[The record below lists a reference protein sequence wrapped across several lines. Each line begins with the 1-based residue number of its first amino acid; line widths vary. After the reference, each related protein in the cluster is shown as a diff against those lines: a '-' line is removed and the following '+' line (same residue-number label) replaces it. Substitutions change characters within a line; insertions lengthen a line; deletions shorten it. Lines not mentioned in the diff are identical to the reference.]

1 MWCILSRVHHF
12 FMANDYF
19 QFKQFIIRQSDAAMK
34 VGTDGVL
41 LGAWA
46 DIRRAATILD
56 IGTGTGLIALMAA
69 QRNPEARIDAI
80 EIDAD
85 AYRQACQNVS
95 ESPWNNRIR
104 LFHQSVFDFQPA
116 TRYDGILCNPPFF
129 INSTKTPDS
138 SRSLARHCEVFSHA
152 RLLETASYLLAPEGK
167 LCVVLPVAEALLLLK
182 DATTGILFPG
192 KITRV
197 HPTPGK
203 APKRYLIEFVKT
215 PTATITDDLVLE
227 LERHKLSEDY
237 KALTKGF
244 YLNL

>member
-1 MWCILSRVHHF
+1 MVYPFPGTPF

-19 QFKQFIIRQSDAAMK
+19 QFKQFIIRQSDTAMK

-46 DIRRAATILD
+46 DIRQAESILD

-69 QRNPEARIDAI
+69 QRNPEAIIDAI

-85 AYRQACQNVS
+85 AYRQACQNIS

-116 TRYDGILCNPPFF
+116 TRYDCILCNPPFF

-138 SRSLARHCEVFSHA
+138 SRTLARHCDFFSHA
-152 RLLETASYLLAPEGK
+152 RLLETASHLLAPEGK
-167 LCVVLPVAEALLLLK
+167 LYVILPVAEALLLLQ
-182 DATTGILFPG
+182 DTTGGIFSPG

-197 HPTPGK
+197 YPNPSK
-203 APKRYLIEFVKT
+203 APKRYLIEFVKI
-215 PTATITDDLVLE
+215 PTETITDDLVLE
-227 LERHKLSEDY
+227 LERHKLSEGY
-237 KALTKGF
+237 KALAGDF